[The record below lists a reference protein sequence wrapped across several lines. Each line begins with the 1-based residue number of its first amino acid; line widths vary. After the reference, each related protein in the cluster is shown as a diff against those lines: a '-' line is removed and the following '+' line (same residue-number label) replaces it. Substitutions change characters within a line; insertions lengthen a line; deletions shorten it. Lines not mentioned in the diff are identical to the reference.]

1 MEEIMIK
8 KRTTSDGWKSI
19 YTDVKKQLSLHLSEA
34 EGEYETQKVN
44 LNNWLAKT
52 DVKLSELQKSGK
64 SSLKEIRTSFDD
76 LKVQAT
82 LGKAEATET
91 IIEQQKDLNLK
102 IHNFNNALS
111 ELHKKSNGTV
121 KEFAE
126 QSKMD
131 VEKFKMRFELFKL
144 QITLWSENKEQEW
157 QEKKLELHNK
167 IENMQSKFYE
177 NKAKASSTL
186 DHFSDEMSQTWT
198 HFKEAFSSE
207 TK

>member
-64 SSLKEIRTSFDD
+64 ISLKEIRTSFDD
-76 LKVQAT
+76 LKVQAA

-102 IHNFNNALS
+102 IL
-111 ELHKKSNGTV
+111 
-121 KEFAE
+121 
-126 QSKMD
+126 
-131 VEKFKMRFELFKL
+131 
-144 QITLWSENKEQEW
+144 
-157 QEKKLELHNK
+157 
-167 IENMQSKFYE
+167 
-177 NKAKASSTL
+177 
-186 DHFSDEMSQTWT
+186 
-198 HFKEAFSSE
+198 
-207 TK
+207 